1 MLTLLSSP
9 STLLSLAS
17 SLHSVAANADWSV
30 PSCEAL
36 VTVAHGVGMGY
47 LQSRVAPVVTDLKPL
62 KSCLKRK
69 SGCRSNGSKIAR
81 LCSFLRRKAAA
92 KPTEKTLI
100 SAMKGSRAAA
110 SQARERRGCWLPS
123 RWFASKSVR
132 FNEDV
137 KTKVISRCA
146 IEEWDRDFDRSSK
159 PYARRLGH
167 VQLDLKMKIC
177 FVGNYLE
184 PHGHNQLHFPRTHV
198 VRDGR
203 DPELEDDDGDIE
215 MDLS

>member
-9 STLLSLAS
+9 STLLALSS

-30 PSCEAL
+30 LGCEAL

-47 LQSRVAPVVTDLKPL
+47 LQSRVAPVVTSQKPL
-62 KSCLKRK
+62 KSCLKRT
-69 SGCRSNGSKIAR
+69 SGRPSNGSKIAR

-92 KPTEKTLI
+92 KPTEKTTI

-110 SQARERRGCWLPS
+110 SQARERRGCWLPP
-123 RWFASKSVR
+123 RWFAPKRVR

-137 KTKVISRCA
+137 VTKVVSRCA
-146 IEEWDRDFDRSSK
+146 IEHWDRDFDRASK
-159 PYARRLGH
+159 PYARRLARVKFNPKSEG
-167 VQLDLKMKIC
+167 C
-177 FVGNYLE
+177 FVENYLE
-184 PHGHNQLHFPRTHV
+184 AHGRFQLHFPRTHA

-203 DPELEDDDGDIE
+203 DPEMEDDDGDIE